1 MFEGHVNVQGRRGNA
16 IKVFGATSSD
26 GILVSFIW
34 NDFNV
39 VVEIPHVQGPKRI
52 KHSKARQ
59 GLPLPKSHEI
69 FPPSFLKNSYK

>member
-1 MFEGHVNVQGRRGNA
+1 MFEGLVNVQGHRGNA
-16 IKVFGATSSD
+16 IKVVGATSSD

-59 GLPLPKSHEI
+59 GLPLPKCH
-69 FPPSFLKNSYK
+69 